1 MCRASSHFLN
11 ISIRF
16 FLAKTIDFQLGS
28 YYTIIVSTQGDR
40 VLTKTKGEVT
50 RMEMDSRKAKILEA
64 VVLDY
69 IETAEP
75 VGSRTISK
83 KYDLGVSSATIRNEM
98 ADLEE
103 MGLIEQPHTSA
114 GRVPSEAGYR
124 YYVDYLMNKSDI
136 KEEAKQLITGQI
148 RAKREQ
154 VGEVLRDSMKM
165 LAEVT
170 NCTTVMMLDD
180 KHGTTLKLLQLLPVE
195 PGKALMVIIMEDD
208 KIENRFLEIPESM
221 TKEDLDLVSM
231 MINQNLRGLKVDDWQ
246 RNILENIFQNLTHQ
260 RQVVDCALEMLSSI
274 LGIQNKDKKIYLGG
288 GLNMLSQPEFK
299 DVTKVKNLL
308 ESLEQEEV
316 LTQIM
321 AADDNETGITVKI
334 GAESG
339 VDQVKDCSVII
350 ANYKVKGETVGK
362 VGLIGPTRMDY
373 ATAVSMLNT
382 MALTLEE
389 AYQESE

>member
-1 MCRASSHFLN
+1 
-11 ISIRF
+11 
-16 FLAKTIDFQLGS
+16 
-28 YYTIIVSTQGDR
+28 
-40 VLTKTKGEVT
+40 
-50 RMEMDSRKAKILEA
+50 MEMDSRKQKILEA

-136 KEEAKQLITGQI
+136 QEEAKQLITSTI
-148 RAKREQ
+148 RNKQEQ
-154 VGEVLRDSMKM
+154 VGEVLQASMKM
-165 LAEVT
+165 LAEMT
-170 NCTTVMMLDD
+170 NCTTVMMLDE
-180 KHGTTLKLLQLLPVE
+180 KRETTLKLLQLLPVE
-195 PGKALMVIIMEDD
+195 PGKALMVIITEDD
-208 KIENRFLEIPESM
+208 KIENRFLEIPHTM
-221 TKEDLDLVSM
+221 TKEDLDLVSV

-246 RNILENIFQNLTHQ
+246 HNVLESIFQDLSHQ
-260 RQVVDCALEMLSSI
+260 RQVVDCALEILSSI
-274 LGIQNKDKKIYLGG
+274 LGLHNNDKKIYLGG

-299 DVTKVKNLL
+299 DVAKVKSLL
-308 ESLEQEEV
+308 ESLEQQEV
-316 LTQIM
+316 LAQLM
-321 AADDNETGITVKI
+321 EADDNETGITVKI
-334 GAESG
+334 GAETG
-339 VDQVKDCSVII
+339 IDQVKDCSVIV
-350 ANYKVKGETVGK
+350 ANYKVRGETVGK

-389 AYQESE
+389 AYQDSNGT

>member
-1 MCRASSHFLN
+1 
-11 ISIRF
+11 
-16 FLAKTIDFQLGS
+16 
-28 YYTIIVSTQGDR
+28 
-40 VLTKTKGEVT
+40 
-50 RMEMDSRKAKILEA
+50 MEMDSRKQKILEA

-124 YYVDYLMNKSDI
+124 YYVDYLMNKSNI
-136 KEEAKQLITGQI
+136 QEEAKQLITSAI
-148 RAKREQ
+148 RNKREQ

-170 NCTTVMMLDD
+170 NCTTVMMLDE
-180 KHGTTLKLLQLLPVE
+180 KQANRLKLLQLLPVE
-195 PGKALMVIIMEDD
+195 PGKALMVIIMEND
-208 KIENRFLEIPESM
+208 KIENRFLEIPETM
-221 TKEDLDLVSM
+221 TKEDLELVSVLM
-231 MINQNLRGLKVDDWQ
+231 NQNLRGLKVDDWQ
-246 RNILENIFQNLTHQ
+246 RNILENIFQNLSHQ

-274 LGIQNKDKKIYLGG
+274 LGIQNSDRKIYLDG
-288 GLNMLSQPEFK
+288 GLNMLTQPEFK
-299 DVTKVKNLL
+299 DVSKVKNLL
-308 ESLEQEEV
+308 QSLEQQEV
-316 LTQIM
+316 LAQLM
-321 AADDNETGITVKI
+321 EADDNETGITVKI
-334 GAESG
+334 GAETG
-339 VDQVKDCSVII
+339 LDQVKDCSVIV

-389 AYQESE
+389 AYQEIE

>member
-1 MCRASSHFLN
+1 
-11 ISIRF
+11 
-16 FLAKTIDFQLGS
+16 
-28 YYTIIVSTQGDR
+28 
-40 VLTKTKGEVT
+40 
-50 RMEMDSRKAKILEA
+50 MEMDSRKEKILEA

-124 YYVDYLMNKSDI
+124 YYVDYLMNKSNI
-136 KEEAKQLITGQI
+136 QEEAKQLISTTI
-148 RAKREQ
+148 RNKREQ

-180 KHGTTLKLLQLLPVE
+180 KHGSTLKLLQLLLVE
-195 PGKALMVIIMEDD
+195 PGKALMVIIKEDD
-208 KIENRFLEIPESM
+208 KIENRFMDIPETM

-246 RNILENIFQNLTHQ
+246 RNILENIFQNLSHQ

-274 LGIQNKDKKIYLGG
+274 LGIQNTDKKIYLDG

-299 DVTKVKNLL
+299 DVTKVKSLL
-308 ESLEQEEV
+308 QSLEQQEV
-316 LTQIM
+316 LAQLM
-321 AADDNETGITVKI
+321 EADDNETGITVKI
-334 GAESG
+334 GAETG
-339 VDQVKDCSVII
+339 IDQVKDCSVIV

-389 AYQESE
+389 AYQEIE

>member
-1 MCRASSHFLN
+1 
-11 ISIRF
+11 
-16 FLAKTIDFQLGS
+16 
-28 YYTIIVSTQGDR
+28 
-40 VLTKTKGEVT
+40 
-50 RMEMDSRKAKILEA
+50 MEMDSRKAKILEA

-114 GRVPSEAGYR
+114 GRIPSEAGYR
-124 YYVDYLMNKSDI
+124 YYVDYLMNKSNI
-136 KEEAKQLITGQI
+136 QEEAKQLISTTI
-148 RAKREQ
+148 RNKREQ

-180 KHGTTLKLLQLLPVE
+180 KHGSTLKLLQLLLVE
-195 PGKALMVIIMEDD
+195 PGKALMVIIKEDD
-208 KIENRFLEIPESM
+208 KIENRFLDIPEAM
-221 TKEDLDLVSM
+221 TKEDLELVSM

-246 RNILENIFQNLTHQ
+246 RNILENIFQNLSHQ

-274 LGIQNKDKKIYLGG
+274 LGIQNTDKKIYLDG

-299 DVTKVKNLL
+299 DVTKVKSLL
-308 ESLEQEEV
+308 QSLEQQEV
-316 LTQIM
+316 LAQLM
-321 AADDNETGITVKI
+321 EADDNETGITVKI
-334 GAESG
+334 GAETG
-339 VDQVKDCSVII
+339 VDQVKDCSVIV

-389 AYQESE
+389 AYQEIE

>member
-1 MCRASSHFLN
+1 
-11 ISIRF
+11 
-16 FLAKTIDFQLGS
+16 
-28 YYTIIVSTQGDR
+28 
-40 VLTKTKGEVT
+40 
-50 RMEMDSRKAKILEA
+50 MEMDSRKEKILEA

-114 GRVPSEAGYR
+114 GRIPSEAGYR

-136 KEEAKQLITGQI
+136 QEEAKQLITTTI
-148 RAKREQ
+148 HKKREQ

-246 RNILENIFQNLTHQ
+246 RNILENIFQNLQHQ

-274 LGIQNKDKKIYLGG
+274 LGIQNVDKKIYLGG
-288 GLNMLSQPEFK
+288 GLNMLSQPEFQ
-299 DVTKVKNLL
+299 DVSKVRSLL

-321 AADDNETGITVKI
+321 EADDNETGITVKI

-339 VDQVKDCSVII
+339 IDQVKDCSVII

>member
-1 MCRASSHFLN
+1 
-11 ISIRF
+11 
-16 FLAKTIDFQLGS
+16 
-28 YYTIIVSTQGDR
+28 
-40 VLTKTKGEVT
+40 
-50 RMEMDSRKAKILEA
+50 MEMDSRKEKILEA

-114 GRVPSEAGYR
+114 GRIPSEAGYR

-136 KEEAKQLITGQI
+136 QEEAKQLITTTI
-148 RAKREQ
+148 HKKREQ

-246 RNILENIFQNLTHQ
+246 RNILENIFQNLQHQ

-274 LGIQNKDKKIYLGG
+274 LGIQNVDKKIYLGG
-288 GLNMLSQPEFK
+288 GLNMLSQPEFQ
-299 DVTKVKNLL
+299 DVSKVRSLL
-308 ESLEQEEV
+308 ETLEQEEV

-321 AADDNETGITVKI
+321 EADDNETGITVKI

-339 VDQVKDCSVII
+339 IDQVKDCSVII

>member
-1 MCRASSHFLN
+1 
-11 ISIRF
+11 
-16 FLAKTIDFQLGS
+16 
-28 YYTIIVSTQGDR
+28 
-40 VLTKTKGEVT
+40 
-50 RMEMDSRKAKILEA
+50 MEMDSRKAKILEA

-114 GRVPSEAGYR
+114 GRIPSEAGYR
-124 YYVDYLMNKSDI
+124 YYVDYLMNKSNI
-136 KEEAKQLITGQI
+136 QEEAKQLITSNI
-148 RAKREQ
+148 RNKREQ

-170 NCTTVMMLDD
+170 NCTTVMMLDA
-180 KHGTTLKLLQLLPVE
+180 KHGSTLKLLQLLLVE
-195 PGKALMVIIMEDD
+195 PGKALMVIIKEDD
-208 KIENRFLEIPESM
+208 KIENRFLDIPTSM
-221 TKEDLDLVSM
+221 TKDDLDLVSM

-246 RNILENIFQNLTHQ
+246 RNILENIFQNLSHQ

-274 LGIQNKDKKIYLGG
+274 LGIQNTDKKIYLDG

-299 DVTKVKNLL
+299 DVTKVKSLL
-308 ESLEQEEV
+308 QSLEQQEV
-316 LTQIM
+316 LAQLM
-321 AADDNETGITVKI
+321 EADDNETGITVKI
-334 GAESG
+334 GAETG
-339 VDQVKDCSVII
+339 IDQVKDCSVIV

-389 AYQESE
+389 AYEEIE

>member
-1 MCRASSHFLN
+1 
-11 ISIRF
+11 
-16 FLAKTIDFQLGS
+16 
-28 YYTIIVSTQGDR
+28 
-40 VLTKTKGEVT
+40 
-50 RMEMDSRKAKILEA
+50 MEMDSRKQKILEA

-83 KYDLGVSSATIRNEM
+83 KYNLGVSSATIRNEM

-114 GRVPSEAGYR
+114 GRVPSDAGYR
-124 YYVDYLMNKSDI
+124 YYVDYLMAQSDI
-136 KEEAKQLITGQI
+136 QEEARQMIGQAI
-148 RAKREQ
+148 QNKRQQ
-154 VGEVLRDSMKM
+154 VGDVLRDSMKL

-170 NCTTVMMLDD
+170 NCTTVMMLDE
-180 KHGTTLKLLQLLPVE
+180 KQGATLQLLQLLLVE
-195 PGKALMVIIMEDD
+195 PGKALMVIITEGD
-208 KIENRFLEIPESM
+208 KIENRFLEIPDTM

-246 RNILENIFQNLTHQ
+246 RNILENIFQNLTRQ

-274 LGIQNKDKKIYLGG
+274 LDIQNKDRKIYLDG

-299 DVTKVKNLL
+299 DVNKVKHLL
-308 ESLEQEEV
+308 QSLEQQDV
-316 LTQIM
+316 LAQLM
-321 AADDNETGITVKI
+321 EADSETDITVKI
-334 GAESG
+334 GAETG
-339 VDQVKDCSVII
+339 LDEVKDCSVIV

-373 ATAVSMLNT
+373 ATAVAMLNA
-382 MALTLEE
+382 MAQTLEE
-389 AYQESE
+389 AYKEKK

>member
-1 MCRASSHFLN
+1 
-11 ISIRF
+11 
-16 FLAKTIDFQLGS
+16 
-28 YYTIIVSTQGDR
+28 
-40 VLTKTKGEVT
+40 
-50 RMEMDSRKAKILEA
+50 MEMDSRKQKILEA

-83 KYDLGVSSATIRNEM
+83 KYNLGVSSATIRNEM

-114 GRVPSEAGYR
+114 GRVPSDAGYR
-124 YYVDYLMNKSDI
+124 YYVDYLMAQSDI
-136 KEEAKQLITGQI
+136 QEEARQMIG
-148 RAKREQ
+148 RAIQNKRQQ
-154 VGEVLRDSMKM
+154 VGDVLRDSMKL

-170 NCTTVMMLDD
+170 NCTTVMMLDE
-180 KHGTTLKLLQLLPVE
+180 KQGATLQLLQLLLVE
-195 PGKALMVIIMEDD
+195 PGKALMVIITEGD
-208 KIENRFLEIPESM
+208 KIENRFLEIPDTM

-246 RNILENIFQNLTHQ
+246 RNILENIFQNLTRQ

-274 LGIQNKDKKIYLGG
+274 LDIQNKDRKIYLDG

-299 DVTKVKNLL
+299 DVNKVKHLL
-308 ESLEQEEV
+308 QSLEQQDV
-316 LTQIM
+316 LAQLM
-321 AADDNETGITVKI
+321 EADSETDITVKI
-334 GAESG
+334 GAETG
-339 VDQVKDCSVII
+339 LDEVKDCSVIV

-373 ATAVSMLNT
+373 ATAVAMLNA
-382 MALTLEE
+382 MAQTLEE
-389 AYQESE
+389 AYKEKK

>member
-1 MCRASSHFLN
+1 
-11 ISIRF
+11 
-16 FLAKTIDFQLGS
+16 
-28 YYTIIVSTQGDR
+28 
-40 VLTKTKGEVT
+40 
-50 RMEMDSRKAKILEA
+50 MEMDSRKAKILEA

-124 YYVDYLMNKSDI
+124 YYVDYLMNKSNI
-136 KEEAKQLITGQI
+136 QEEAKQLISTTI
-148 RAKREQ
+148 RNKREQ

-180 KHGTTLKLLQLLPVE
+180 KHGSTLKLLQLLLVE
-195 PGKALMVIIMEDD
+195 PGKALMVIIKEDD
-208 KIENRFLEIPESM
+208 KIENRFLDIPETM

-246 RNILENIFQNLTHQ
+246 RNILENIFQNLSHQ

-274 LGIQNKDKKIYLGG
+274 LGIQNTDKKIYLDG

-299 DVTKVKNLL
+299 DVTKVKSLL
-308 ESLEQEEV
+308 QSLEQQEV
-316 LTQIM
+316 LAQLM
-321 AADDNETGITVKI
+321 EADDNETGITVKI
-334 GAESG
+334 GAETG
-339 VDQVKDCSVII
+339 IDQVKDCSVIV

-389 AYQESE
+389 AYQEIE

>member
-1 MCRASSHFLN
+1 
-11 ISIRF
+11 
-16 FLAKTIDFQLGS
+16 
-28 YYTIIVSTQGDR
+28 
-40 VLTKTKGEVT
+40 
-50 RMEMDSRKAKILEA
+50 MEMDSRKQKILEA

-83 KYDLGVSSATIRNEM
+83 KYNLGVSSATIRNEM

-114 GRVPSEAGYR
+114 GRVPSDAGYR
-124 YYVDYLMNKSDI
+124 YYVDYLMAQSDI
-136 KEEAKQLITGQI
+136 QEEARQMIGQAI
-148 RAKREQ
+148 QNKRQQ
-154 VGEVLRDSMKM
+154 VGDVLRDSMKL

-170 NCTTVMMLDD
+170 NCTTVMMLDE
-180 KHGTTLKLLQLLPVE
+180 KQGATLQLLQLLLVE
-195 PGKALMVIIMEDD
+195 PGKALMVIITEDD
-208 KIENRFLEIPESM
+208 KIENRFLEIPDTM

-246 RNILENIFQNLTHQ
+246 RNILENIFQNLTRQ

-274 LGIQNKDKKIYLGG
+274 LDIQNKDRKIYLDG

-299 DVTKVKNLL
+299 DVNKVKHLL
-308 ESLEQEEV
+308 QSLEQQDV
-316 LTQIM
+316 LAQLM
-321 AADDNETGITVKI
+321 EADSETDITVKI
-334 GAESG
+334 GAETG
-339 VDQVKDCSVII
+339 LDEVKDCSVIV

-373 ATAVSMLNT
+373 ATAVAMLNA
-382 MALTLEE
+382 MAQTLEE
-389 AYQESE
+389 AYKEKK

>member
-1 MCRASSHFLN
+1 
-11 ISIRF
+11 
-16 FLAKTIDFQLGS
+16 
-28 YYTIIVSTQGDR
+28 
-40 VLTKTKGEVT
+40 
-50 RMEMDSRKAKILEA
+50 MEMDSRKEKILEA

-114 GRVPSEAGYR
+114 GRIPSEAGYR
-124 YYVDYLMNKSDI
+124 YYVDYLMSKSDI
-136 KEEAKQLITGQI
+136 QEEAKKLITTTI
-148 RAKREQ
+148 NNKREQ

-180 KHGTTLKLLQLLPVE
+180 KRGTTLKLLQLLPVE

-221 TKEDLDLVSM
+221 TKEDLELVSM

-246 RNILENIFQNLTHQ
+246 RNILENIFQNLQHQ

-274 LGIQNKDKKIYLGG
+274 LGIQNVDKKIYLGG
-288 GLNMLSQPEFK
+288 GLNMLSQPEFQ
-299 DVTKVKNLL
+299 DVSKVRTLL
-308 ESLEQEEV
+308 ETLEQEEV

-321 AADDNETGITVKI
+321 EADDNETGITVKI

-339 VDQVKDCSVII
+339 IDQVKDCSVII